1 MCNRS
6 FMIGALVIGL
16 LTLAGCRPDKL
27 SDVSTV
33 TLDDASSAKS
43 RDLPA
48 QKLPQTITVEF
59 TSPVN
64 EVSVLVFK
72 RADVPDNDSLDS
84 ADSAKAIG
92 KVLNSKGDKLSV
104 EVPANTETRVVVRN
118 KGKKA
123 EVNLKI
129 TN

>member
-1 MCNRS
+1 MNNRS
-6 FMIGALVIGL
+6 FLFFALAIGF
-16 LTLAGCRPDKL
+16 LTLAGCRPAKL
-27 SDVSTV
+27 NDVSTIS
-33 TLDDASSAKS
+33 LDADSAKS

-72 RADVPDNDSLDS
+72 QQDAPDEEALLFADPV
-84 ADSAKAIG
+84 KALG
-92 KVLNSKGDKLSV
+92 KSLNSKGDKFSV
-104 EVPANTETRVVVRN
+104 EIPANTATRVIVRPR
-118 KGKKA
+118 GKKA